1 MEFHS
6 LLKTSLFMMRKANV
20 LHRNETIAS
29 KVEKQYNGYITHSHS
44 NFFKQVIIAYG
55 GSFFVRH

>member
-20 LHRNETIAS
+20 LHTDLMKRSHPKSRSNTTGISA
-29 KVEKQYNGYITHSHS
+29 THT
-44 NFFKQVIIAYG
+44 VI
-55 GSFFVRH
+55 F